1 MQQKVYFRWKPH
13 ITQFEF
19 GSGLIHN
26 SLSIKDQ
33 NVRMSMISP
42 LKRFLAA
49 VAADVWPHYKG
60 YSGFKSG
67 DGKVI
72 LKRLGPLM
80 GRVSYKQEVLK
91 SCNTLASPVIYLIVS
106 LSWFKTF
113 CISVWLLLMLLQLGP
128 WRNHT
133 SIYIE
138 ELKRRSC
145 TELNSRLWCS

>member
-1 MQQKVYFRWKPH
+1 MDVYDFS
-13 ITQFEF
+13 TQEVLG
-19 GSGLIHN
+19 GSC
-26 SLSIKDQ
+26 SIC
-33 NVRMSMISP
+33 MAT
-42 LKRFLAA
+42 LKG
-49 VAADVWPHYKG
+49 G

-67 DGKVI
+67 DSEVI

-91 SCNTLASPVIYLIVS
+91 SCNTLASPVICLFVS

-113 CISVWLLLMLLQLGP
+113 CISVWLLLMLLRLGP

-138 ELKRRSC
+138 ELKEDLVQNLIRDYFARRKSSFSSSSWS
-145 TELNSRLWCS
+145 LINKAWKWKL

>member
-1 MQQKVYFRWKPH
+1 MDVYDFS
-13 ITQFEF
+13 TQEVLG
-19 GSGLIHN
+19 GSC
-26 SLSIKDQ
+26 S
-33 NVRMSMISP
+33 RCMAT
-42 LKRFLAA
+42 LK
-49 VAADVWPHYKG
+49 WG

-67 DGKVI
+67 DSKVI

-138 ELKRRSC
+138 ELKEDLVQNLIRDYFARRKSSFSSSSWS
-145 TELNSRLWCS
+145 LINKAWKWKL

>member
-1 MQQKVYFRWKPH
+1 MDVYDFS
-13 ITQFEF
+13 TQEVLG
-19 GSGLIHN
+19 GSC
-26 SLSIKDQ
+26 SIC
-33 NVRMSMISP
+33 MAT
-42 LKRFLAA
+42 LKG
-49 VAADVWPHYKG
+49 G

-67 DGKVI
+67 DSEVI

-91 SCNTLASPVIYLIVS
+91 SCNTLASPVINLFIS

-113 CISVWLLLMLLQLGP
+113 YISVWLLLMLLQLGP

-138 ELKRRSC
+138 ELKEDLVQNLIRDYFARRKSSFSSSSWS
-145 TELNSRLWCS
+145 LINKAWKWKL